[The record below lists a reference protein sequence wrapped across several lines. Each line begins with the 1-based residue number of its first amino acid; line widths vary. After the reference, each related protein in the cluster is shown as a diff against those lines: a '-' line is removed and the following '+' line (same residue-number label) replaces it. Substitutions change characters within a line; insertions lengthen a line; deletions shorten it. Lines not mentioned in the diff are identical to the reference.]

1 MRHKDDADTHLH
13 DLKLMQ
19 LPTQLD
25 ENEETILRQALTGRP
40 EWLDLA
46 RALEEAANAMGSEAL
61 RMLSLVF
68 VYDLISPHHDARRA
82 TVGGPYASMMETE
95 DGIYPPRPAEV
106 LEEVRSVWRS
116 GRERVEDPIVGARIS
131 DLLYVAEGRSA
142 HADGRRA
149 ARELGELAQEAERE
163 PLSRAVCMG
172 RSIEIL
178 VELNDREALG
188 EVLEVA
194 DRVVL
199 DLLKQEHPGPPLNVL
214 RALVGLKKDRQ
225 PDGLEA
231 LLTRATE
238 RFPTGHA
245 GESALELAAEAS
257 GDPGRQKELRRRQL
271 QLRIDEANA
280 SEGLAKVTMLQ
291 RAIDIARRFGFTREM
306 EALLKKQQDL
316 PKEDLGFEAMEVSID
331 LPTQEIRE
339 QVDLIVGSHAA
350 DIFEALRRLGDFGP
364 PGGSRADIDREVEE
378 QDKESPLVNLFS
390 HSVFGTE
397 TSAPTFLAGTNENK
411 RLASRGRQRQLH
423 VNFYGRI
430 LYAPMLDEA
439 VDRHG
444 RPSHEDLA
452 RHFATDLIGD
462 VRGERIAR
470 AVEFFWDEE
479 YDEAAHLIV
488 PRLESILRD
497 VARVSGIPIVRPAQ
511 EGRFTGVVSLN
522 VLLDKLRELYEM
534 PWFDY
539 LEALLCDPLATNL
552 RNDIAHGIR
561 QRVGG
566 VEAALLIQAACHLT
580 LIRQTDRSEQTAPP
594 PADDGEDLGDR

>member
-1 MRHKDDADTHLH
+1 
-13 DLKLMQ
+13 MQ
-19 LPTQLD
+19 LPTQL
-25 ENEETILRQALTGRP
+25 EESEEVVLREALTGRP

-46 RALEEAANAMGSEAL
+46 RALEDAANERGSEAL
-61 RMLSLVF
+61 RMLSLAF

-82 TVGGPYASMMETE
+82 TAGGPYASMMETE

-106 LEEVRSVWRS
+106 LEPVRSVWRS
-116 GRERVEDPIVGARIS
+116 ARERVEDPIVGARIS

-149 ARELGELAQEAERE
+149 ARELAELAQEANRE
-163 PLSRAVCMG
+163 PLSRAVCMA

-178 VELNDREALG
+178 VELNDREVLG
-188 EVLEVA
+188 EVLEVG
-194 DRVVL
+194 DQVVL
-199 DLLKQEHPGPPLNVL
+199 DLLDQKHPGPPLNVL
-214 RALVGLKKDRQ
+214 RALVGLKKDRR
-225 PDGLEA
+225 PDSLET
-231 LLTRATE
+231 LLARATE
-238 RFPTGHA
+238 RFPAGHA

-257 GDPGRQKELRRRQL
+257 TDPELQKDLRRRQL

-291 RAIDIARRFGFTREM
+291 RAIDLARRFGCTRET
-306 EALLKKQQDL
+306 EALLKEQQDL
-316 PKEDLGFEAMEVSID
+316 PKEDLGFETMEVSID

-350 DIFEALRRLGDFGP
+350 DIFEALRRFGDFGP
-364 PGGSRADIDREVEE
+364 PGGSHADIDREVEE

-390 HSVFGTE
+390 HSMFGTE
-397 TSAPTFLAGTNENK
+397 TSAPTYLAGTDENK

-423 VNFYGRI
+423 VDFYGQI

-452 RHFATDLIGD
+452 RHFATDLIGE

-497 VARVSGIPIVRPAQ
+497 LARVSGIPIVRPAE

-522 VLLDKLRELYEM
+522 VLLAKLRELYEM

-580 LIRQTDRSEQTAPP
+580 LIRVTERTEQPVP
-594 PADDGEDLGDR
+594 SSGDDEEDQVE

>member
-1 MRHKDDADTHLH
+1 
-13 DLKLMQ
+13 MQ

-25 ENEETILRQALTGRP
+25 EDEESVLRQAFTGRP
-40 EWLDLA
+40 EWLELA
-46 RALEEAANAMGSEAL
+46 RALEEAGNARGSEAL

-68 VYDLISPHHDARRA
+68 LYDLISPHHDARRA

-95 DGIYPPRPAEV
+95 DGTYPPRPADV
-106 LEEVRSVWRS
+106 LEQVRSVWRS
-116 GRERVEDPIVGARIS
+116 ALERVEDPIVGARVS

-149 ARELGELAQEAERE
+149 AGELAELAQEAERE
-163 PLSRAVCMG
+163 PLSRAVSMA

-178 VELNDREALG
+178 VELNDREALS

-199 DLLKQEHPGPPLNVL
+199 DLLEQEHPGPPLNVL
-214 RALVGLKKDRQ
+214 RALVGLKKDRR

-238 RFPTGHA
+238 RFPAGHV
-245 GESALELAAEAS
+245 GESALELAAEGS
-257 GDPGRQKELRRRQL
+257 NDSERQKELRRRQL
-271 QLRIDEANA
+271 QLRIEEADA
-280 SEGLAKVTMLQ
+280 AEGLAKVTMLQ
-291 RAIDIARRFGFTREM
+291 RAIELARRFGFSREL
-306 EALLKKQQDL
+306 EDLLKQQQDL
-316 PKEDLGFEAMEVSID
+316 PKEDLGFESMEETID
-331 LPTQEIRE
+331 LPTEEVRE
-339 QVDLIVGSHAA
+339 QIDLIVGPYAA
-350 DIFEALRRLGDFGP
+350 GIFEALKRLGDFGP
-364 PGGSRADIDREVEE
+364 PGGSHADIDHEVEE
-378 QDKESPLVNLFS
+378 QEKESPLLNLFS
-390 HSVFGTE
+390 HSMFGTE
-397 TSAPTFLAGTNENK
+397 TSAPTFMAATHESK
-411 RLASRGRQRQLH
+411 RLMSRGRQRQFH
-423 VNFYGRI
+423 IGFYGQI

-439 VDRHG
+439 VDHHG
-444 RPSHEDLA
+444 RPSHEELA
-452 RHFATDLIGD
+452 RHFATDLIGE
-462 VRGERIAR
+462 VRGERIAL
-470 AVEFFWDEE
+470 AVEFFWGEE

-497 VARVSGIPIVRPAQ
+497 VARISGIPIVRPAE

-522 VLLDKLRELYEM
+522 VVLAKLRELYEM

-561 QRVGG
+561 RRVGG

-580 LIRQTDRSEQTAPP
+580 LIRAIERSEEPSPP
-594 PADDGEDLGDR
+594 PRVNGGKEGQEIGRE